1 MKQKNTALILA
12 AIMLATSFVASCGS
26 TETPEGDTTT
36 GETTT
41 ASAEKERDPI
51 AELGDHDLG
60 GRTIRML
67 SHHDALSDE
76 RTIWSTTSSTSA
88 TRTCR
93 ICTISRSK

>member
-1 MKQKNTALILA
+1 MTMKQKNTALILA
-12 AIMLATSFVASCGS
+12 AYCTLATSFVASCGS

-67 SHHDALSDE
+67 SHH
-76 RTIWSTTSSTSA
+76 
-88 TRTCR
+88 
-93 ICTISRSK
+93 

>member
-1 MKQKNTALILA
+1 MTMKQKNTALILA

-51 AELGDHDLG
+51 AE
-60 GRTIRML
+60 TM
-67 SHHDALSDE
+67 
-76 RTIWSTTSSTSA
+76 TSA
-88 TRTCR
+88 AGQSVCCRTMTR
-93 ICTISRSK
+93 